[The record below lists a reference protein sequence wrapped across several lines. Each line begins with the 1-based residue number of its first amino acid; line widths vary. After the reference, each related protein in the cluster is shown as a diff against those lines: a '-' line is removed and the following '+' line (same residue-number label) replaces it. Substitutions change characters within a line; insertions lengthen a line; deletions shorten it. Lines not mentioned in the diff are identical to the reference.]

1 MLNNEQLQLF
11 LSGRFGDGCITT
23 TNANSTYYSTNCKF
37 KEYLILKSKLLGG
50 ISKKNRICTS

>member
-11 LSGRFGDGCITT
+11 LSERFGDGCITT

-50 ISKKNRICTS
+50 MSKK